1 MLCIDLANTKVKLCG
16 FRTNEYYR
24 VSTAVT
30 IISDAT
36 AVSSSVAL
44 EVSIRFHELPLASN
58 DTQFGTL
65 FCSSVQIPDSL
76 HKWNIS
82 QSWWK
87 PNDTACQKFA
97 HAQGIECRCDR
108 PGTYALLKIIP
119 IIPQVCMEYFQK
131 CMHNAV
137 SSVSSVGESRNAI
150 CHLNDGL
157 SCFTGKK
164 TRRFFKL
171 GGISPGMGS
180 LFQGL
185 NTEVH
190 TG

>member
-119 IIPQVCMEYFQK
+119 IIPQVW
-131 CMHNAV
+131 
-137 SSVSSVGESRNAI
+137 SVFSKMYVCI
-150 CHLNDGL
+150 Y
-157 SCFTGKK
+157 
-164 TRRFFKL
+164 
-171 GGISPGMGS
+171 IM
-180 LFQGL
+180 Q
-185 NTEVH
+185 
-190 TG
+190 